1 MKNLFIGGSSQIAKD
16 ISSKITNVDS
26 ISQRKTKGY
35 KKNFKIKKYN
45 KKNLKN
51 IFTKINHKYDNIL
64 IFNGKYD
71 DSSFSNFD
79 SKLFYKSLF
88 INLELPLICANE
100 IIKKNILKENGS
112 IYFISS
118 ISAEKNQIGSAYYS
132 LSKNALNFSAK
143 ILSNEQKK
151 RNIRINVISLGLI
164 NNEMGRLTLSYM
176 NKKNLKIIKKKK
188 YIDGVIKIIKNKKIN
203 GKKYLII

>member
-16 ISSKITNVDS
+16 ISNKITNVDS
-26 ISQRKTKGY
+26 ISQRKIKGY
-35 KKNFKIKKYN
+35 KKNFKIKKNN

-51 IFTKINHKYDNIL
+51 IFKKINQKYDNIL

-71 DSSFSNFD
+71 NSSFSNFD

-88 INLELPLICANE
+88 INLELPLICTSE

-118 ISAEKNQIGSAYYS
+118 ISAEKSQIGSAYYS
-132 LSKNALNFSAK
+132 LSKNALIFLLK
-143 ILSNEQKK
+143 FFQ
-151 RNIRINVISLGLI
+151 
-164 NNEMGRLTLSYM
+164 M
-176 NKKNLKIIKKKK
+176 NKRK
-188 YIDGVIKIIKNKKIN
+188 GE
-203 GKKYLII
+203 